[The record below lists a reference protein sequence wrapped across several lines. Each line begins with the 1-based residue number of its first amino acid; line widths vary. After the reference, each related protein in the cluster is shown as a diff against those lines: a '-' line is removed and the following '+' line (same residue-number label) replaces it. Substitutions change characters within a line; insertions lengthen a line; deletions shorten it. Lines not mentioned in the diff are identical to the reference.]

1 MWFNIILNIEKC
13 TFRVPRGKFLG
24 YIITERDIEAN
35 PNEILAIVET
45 GQVRNIKDIQWLMRC
60 LTVLSHFMF
69 RLGECKL
76 PLYKLLK
83 KSDSFSWMDETQ
95 KALDELKAL
104 ISKPLVLA
112 SPEPSETHLLY
123 VAATTQVINTALVV
137 ER

>member
-1 MWFNIILNIEKC
+1 MS
-13 TFRVPRGKFLG
+13 
-24 YIITERDIEAN
+24 
-35 PNEILAIVET
+35 
-45 GQVRNIKDIQWLMRC
+45 Q
-60 LTVLSHFMF
+60 
-69 RLGECKL
+69 LGERKL

-83 KSDSFSWMDETQ
+83 KSDSFRWMDEMQ

-112 SPEPSETHLLY
+112 SPEPGETHLLY